1 MGFNSKRV
9 VKREPYGNLID
20 YVWKQ
25 KMSCAHVCVK
35 TNYISYARET
45 HRIYL
50 YKLFL
55 CIPLSLI
62 VKENYTDTAYSLQRH
77 EFSFVRSSCFFDRKV
92 KIYEI
97 NRKRLQNGVANFQSY
112 QMYKL
117 NLCTSL
123 SLYVV
128 EKYTGSTYTFETFG
142 DFGHF

>member
-1 MGFNSKRV
+1 MVYFRSGMNVKLFFNKMHASHILYSTFSSFNTLQYKIQQNYSNLPFAFLPFVCRSCSRRCMDRFWCRKR
-9 VKREPYGNLID
+9 RLDLE
-20 YVWKQ
+20 
-25 KMSCAHVCVK
+25 
-35 TNYISYARET
+35 YARET

-97 NRKRLQNGVANFQSY
+97 NRKHLQNGVANF
-112 QMYKL
+112 
-117 NLCTSL
+117 
-123 SLYVV
+123 
-128 EKYTGSTYTFETFG
+128 
-142 DFGHF
+142 